1 MIPLRLGDIAT
12 ITGGELVD
20 GAEPDTI
27 VSGPVEFDSRNVSE
41 GSLFV
46 CLPGA
51 RVDGHDFAGIAVEQG
66 AVACL
71 EGHRTGQPG
80 ILVDNSDTAELSDS
94 ASSYVLEADT
104 TGEGQAVITAL
115 SKLARAH
122 TKIAV
127 SEHGLTVI
135 GVTGSAGKTSTK
147 DLIASVL
154 RQAGETV
161 APPGSFNNELGHP
174 YTALK
179 VGEHTTYLVSELSA
193 RSIGNI
199 AHLAR
204 IAPPRIGAVLNVGT
218 AHIGEF
224 GSKENIA
231 RAKGELVEALP
242 AADDGGVAVL
252 NADDP
257 LVIGM
262 RDRTTARIVT
272 FGVTNPADVRAEDV
286 ELDAVA
292 RPAFTLTIA
301 GEKPRRIQLRVFGR
315 HQVYNALAAAAVGHA
330 AGLDCESIADA
341 LSEHVSSSEYRMD
354 VRTRADGVTVI
365 NDSYNA
371 NPDSMRAGI
380 DALAFT
386 ASGRENCH
394 SWAVLGCMGE
404 LGDDSLSEHA
414 ALAEVL
420 YNRHIDNLVAVGDNT
435 AMGALALESR
445 RYGVNTEVVSTTE
458 EAADIVL
465 RHLKPGDVVLVK
477 ASNLCGLWA
486 VAHTL
491 LASPGDPG
499 AENVS
504 DNSSSNSRE
513 VK

>member
-115 SKLARAH
+115 SNLARAH

-127 SEHGLTVI
+127 SEYGLTVI

-199 AHLAR
+199 EHLAR
-204 IAPPRIGAVLNVGT
+204 IAPPCIGAVLNVGT

-272 FGVTNPADVRAEDV
+272 FGVTNPAYVRAEDV

-341 LSEHVSSSEYRMD
+341 LSEHV
-354 VRTRADGVTVI
+354 
-365 NDSYNA
+365 
-371 NPDSMRAGI
+371 
-380 DALAFT
+380 L
-386 ASGRENCH
+386 
-394 SWAVLGCMGE
+394 
-404 LGDDSLSEHA
+404 SLI
-414 ALAEVL
+414 
-420 YNRHIDNLVAVGDNT
+420 HI
-435 AMGALALESR
+435 
-445 RYGVNTEVVSTTE
+445 
-458 EAADIVL
+458 
-465 RHLKPGDVVLVK
+465 
-477 ASNLCGLWA
+477 
-486 VAHTL
+486 
-491 LASPGDPG
+491 
-499 AENVS
+499 
-504 DNSSSNSRE
+504 
-513 VK
+513 